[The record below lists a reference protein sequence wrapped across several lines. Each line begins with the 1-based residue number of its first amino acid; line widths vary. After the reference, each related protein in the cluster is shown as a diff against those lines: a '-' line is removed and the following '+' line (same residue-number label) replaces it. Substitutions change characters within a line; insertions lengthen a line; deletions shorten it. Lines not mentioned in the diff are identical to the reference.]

1 MKQLVIIPGGFHPF
15 HKGHKSLYDAA
26 KKSFPQADIYIAA
39 TADTSTRPFPFDL
52 KKKLAQLGGIPSE
65 RFIEVKSPFQPRE
78 ITQHYDPENTTLI
91 YVRSE
96 KDRNTS
102 PQPDQTKKN
111 GEPSYLQSIHGR
123 KKSELQPLSS
133 HGYMAYLPTI
143 SFGSDMSSSTEI
155 RNSWTEYNEQQ
166 KSQLI
171 QNLYPATAKSDQL
184 EKKVIQIFDQVLGS
198 EQLSE
203 KWSKKYKDSID
214 CSNPKGF
221 SQRAHCQG
229 KKKKQNEDANNSVMA
244 VLKPVLENAVNE
256 LKNGNK
262 ENITEFLNQWE
273 QISEIVDKA
282 KQIAN
287 PSSDSSDYINEMF
300 DRPARW
306 RIIEDTPSTKKY
318 TASVNGKSL
327 IVIIE
332 RFGSFWEINFTVEGK
347 LDVTGTGDEVL
358 VFSTVLDIIKDF
370 IHSETP
376 QKVEFHSELE
386 KGNNYKDSRTKLYNR
401 LVKKFA
407 NQYGYNL
414 SILDDTSDKF
424 PASIYTLTLNQ
435 DATETKEQS
444 ISSDYINEMTNG
456 HEKNNNNSS

>member
-96 KDRNTS
+96 KDRDTS

-143 SFGSDMSSSTEI
+143 TFGSDMSSSTEI
-155 RNSWTEYNEQQ
+155 RNSWPEYNEQQ

-171 QNLYPATAKSDQL
+171 QNLYPATTKSDQL
-184 EKKVIQIFDQVLGS
+184 EKKVIQLFDQVLSS

-203 KWSKKYKDSID
+203 KWSKKYKDSIN

-229 KKKKQNEDANNSVMA
+229 KKKKQNEDANGSVIEA
-244 VLKPVLENAVNE
+244 LKPVLENAVNE

-287 PSSDSSDYINEMF
+287 SSSDSSGYISEESNDPEIVKEVFDKPGEIDRTRDEESWVRYDGFIEGDQITIEFKEIREGDWKIEFLVGGRMDTRGDKGGQEMKIF
-300 DRPARW
+300 ATVIKAIREFVADRKPTMIAFTAAKEEFGAETGRARLYDRMVTRFASSAGYLSQVRDDDDRKIFVLRRIDSIDRP
-306 RIIEDTPSTKKY
+306 E
-318 TASVNGKSL
+318 N
-327 IVIIE
+327 
-332 RFGSFWEINFTVEGK
+332 
-347 LDVTGTGDEVL
+347 
-358 VFSTVLDIIKDF
+358 
-370 IHSETP
+370 
-376 QKVEFHSELE
+376 
-386 KGNNYKDSRTKLYNR
+386 
-401 LVKKFA
+401 
-407 NQYGYNL
+407 
-414 SILDDTSDKF
+414 
-424 PASIYTLTLNQ
+424 
-435 DATETKEQS
+435 
-444 ISSDYINEMTNG
+444 
-456 HEKNNNNSS
+456 